1 MEENYYILKV
11 IRPIIKAFLESP
23 IIFLMVLKLLLIEGS
38 DLLLIKDARNI
49 WVMAKINTELW
60 WKGKKKT
67 CVFQHS
73 SHLSSDMA
81 FQASPL

>member
-49 WVMAKINTELW
+49 
-60 WKGKKKT
+60 
-67 CVFQHS
+67 
-73 SHLSSDMA
+73 
-81 FQASPL
+81 